1 MLYKKTENMD
11 ILKQLNT
18 RYATK
23 VFDPTK
29 KISEADMEKLLEA
42 IRLSASSYGLQPY
55 KVLVIEDPKIR
66 AELRKVAWD
75 QPQITDASALLVF
88 AVKYET
94 NGSTVDEFIDLI
106 AQTRNISKGSIEGY
120 SDMMKGSLQNLNQE
134 QVETWVSKQAY
145 IALGFGLVSAAILGI
160 DACPM
165 EGFSSTDFDKILN
178 LSRLGLKSKVIMA
191 VGYRSKDDNY
201 QHLAKVRQKS
211 KDFIVKF

>member
-1 MLYKKTENMD
+1 MGTNCCLGV
-11 ILKQLNT
+11 IQLNT

-23 VFDPTK
+23 VFDPSK
-29 KISEADMEKLLEA
+29 NVSEADMEKLLEA

-55 KVLVIEDPKIR
+55 KVLVVEDPKIR

-94 NGSTVDEFIDLI
+94 NEKTVDEFVDLV
-106 AQTRNISKGSIEGY
+106 AQTRNIPKDVLSGY
-120 SDMMKGSLQNLNQE
+120 GDMMKGSLQGMNQE

-145 IALGFGLVSAAILGI
+145 IALGFGLVAAAVLGL

-165 EGFSSTDFDKILN
+165 EGFSAPDFDNILN
-178 LSRLGLKSKVIMA
+178 INKLGLKSKVIMA
-191 VGYRSKDDNY
+191 VGYRSPDDKY
-201 QHLAKVRQKS
+201 QHLAKVRQK
-211 KDFIVKF
+211 KEDLFIKF

>member
-1 MLYKKTENMD
+1 MD
-11 ILKQLNT
+11 ILSKLNT

-55 KVLVIEDPKIR
+55 KILVVEDPKIR

-94 NGSTVDEFIDLI
+94 NGSTIDEFVKLT
-106 AQTRNISKGSIEGY
+106 AETRNQSKESLEGY
-120 SDMMKGSLQNLNQE
+120 SDMMKGSLQNMNQE
-134 QVETWVSKQAY
+134 QIETWVSKQAY
-145 IALGFGLVSAAILGI
+145 IALGFGLVTAAVIGL

-165 EGFSSTDFDKILN
+165 EGFSAVDFDRILDIN
-178 LSRLGLKSKVIMA
+178 KLGLKSKVIMA
-191 VGYRSKDDNY
+191 VGYRSEEDHY
-201 QHLAKVRQKS
+201 AHLAKVRQK
-211 KDFIVKF
+211 KEDLFIKF